1 MHEHRDSWI
10 DLWQT
15 HGDLIE
21 RVTRVIEKE
30 AAPVSVATQT
40 S

>member
-1 MHEHRDSWI
+1 MHEQTDSWI

-21 RVTRVIEKE
+21 RGTTVIEKE
-30 AAPVSVATQT
+30 ATTVSVATQT